1 MPFCRRRSVWING
14 RFQKASVKNQCPL
27 HAIDGCWAAEERERQ
42 RTPVYCEKWLPP
54 LFVLAFL
61 DLFVFSRTALCFYF
75 LFIALFARLSFCL
88 FVESYAPLI
97 PIYRKRV
104 TFKLYL
110 DTFIEL
116 LFCIPLFF
124 CILGDHSTDCSE
136 LQLWTLVWGQYII
149 ELTESSKC
157 VCVAL
162 MLKSLIP
169 YILYISW
176 CISSRWSNQE
186 MDFFTF
192 TRGRHIK

>member
-1 MPFCRRRSVWING
+1 MVVVATLSLYLPEQKKSMPFCRRRSVWING

-124 CILGDHSTDCSE
+124 LHSRRPQHRLQRAPVVNVGLGSVHHRTDRE
-136 LQLWTLVWGQYII
+136 Q
-149 ELTESSKC
+149 
-157 VCVAL
+157 
-162 MLKSLIP
+162 
-169 YILYISW
+169 
-176 CISSRWSNQE
+176 
-186 MDFFTF
+186 
-192 TRGRHIK
+192 